1 MAIRHL
7 GDGHHRS
14 FRTRKR
20 QTKFLLIGVDYFT
33 KWIEAEPLA
42 SILAKNVQIFVWR
55 SIVCRSGVPNTK
67 ITDND
72 RQFIDQGLQSFYD
85 ELNIKSIMTSV
96 KHPQTNRQAEVTN
109 KVILNELKKH
119 LGKAKSRWT
128 KELI

>member
-1 MAIRHL
+1 M
-7 GDGHHRS
+7 
-14 FRTRKR
+14 
-20 QTKFLLIGVDYFT
+20 
-33 KWIEAEPLA
+33 
-42 SILAKNVQIFVWR
+42 
-55 SIVCRSGVPNTK
+55 CRSGVPNTK